1 MDCGA
6 KFAEGCPTSN
16 SNPHTPMIEPQITYR
31 GLEHSA
37 ALDARIIELSRKLE
51 EFHPKITRCHVV
63 LDEIDKHKRK
73 GNLFEARI
81 DLHVPNHEMFTHAQH
96 EDPYTAITQAFD
108 QMIRQLEEDIR
119 IARGQVKRHS
129 DCRGDEAQP

>member
-1 MDCGA
+1 
-6 KFAEGCPTSN
+6 
-16 SNPHTPMIEPQITYR
+16 MIEPQITYR

-37 ALDARIIELSRKLE
+37 ALDARILELSRKLE

-63 LDEIDKHKRK
+63 LDEIDRHKRK

-108 QMIRQLEEDIR
+108 QMTRQIEEDIR
-119 IARGQVKRHS
+119 IQRGQVKRHDES
-129 DCRGDEAQP
+129 RGNEAQP